1 MDPPTG
7 ESVGCN
13 RRTLRG
19 RELSPAQLRHWEW
32 PASPPSGGFVRRV
45 LTRLAVVAVVLCPP
59 AVAGQSPTPPPARP
73 ATDLDGFMAK
83 ALQRRD
89 IDRKT
94 LSDYVLDEV
103 EEFEVL
109 GPGRVPFVRMRRE
122 YTWYVRDGFHVRS
135 PLKFDGVPIPED
147 ARRAYEDRWLKS
159 EEGRR
164 KFRTE
169 REAKRA
175 AEGKGPAL
183 SAPSINEPRFI
194 SESYFMDFKFEPGNY
209 YLAGKE
215 VVEGTPV
222 LKVDYLPTHLFD
234 DDEASNEDKA
244 IREKQEQAKEPP
256 KPEKPKTEKEVEKE
270 RQQHEKEKKLE
281 DEIERKMDK
290 TSQVTL
296 WVDPSSSQI
305 VKYTFNNVWLDFL
318 PVGWLVRVDDLR
330 ANMQMGQPFP
340 GVWLPKNMN
349 IHAGISLAL
358 GPMEFQY
365 KREFSNYR
373 KADVSS
379 KITVPKRVQR

>member
-1 MDPPTG
+1 
-7 ESVGCN
+7 
-13 RRTLRG
+13 
-19 RELSPAQLRHWEW
+19 
-32 PASPPSGGFVRRV
+32 
-45 LTRLAVVAVVLCPP
+45 
-59 AVAGQSPTPPPARP
+59 
-73 ATDLDGFMAK
+73 
-83 ALQRRD
+83 
-89 IDRKT
+89 
-94 LSDYVLDEV
+94 
-103 EEFEVL
+103 
-109 GPGRVPFVRMRRE
+109 
-122 YTWYVRDGFHVRS
+122 
-135 PLKFDGVPIPED
+135 
-147 ARRAYEDRWLKS
+147 
-159 EEGRR
+159 
-164 KFRTE
+164 
-169 REAKRA
+169 
-175 AEGKGPAL
+175 
-183 SAPSINEPRFI
+183 
-194 SESYFMDFKFEPGNY
+194 MDFKFEPGNY